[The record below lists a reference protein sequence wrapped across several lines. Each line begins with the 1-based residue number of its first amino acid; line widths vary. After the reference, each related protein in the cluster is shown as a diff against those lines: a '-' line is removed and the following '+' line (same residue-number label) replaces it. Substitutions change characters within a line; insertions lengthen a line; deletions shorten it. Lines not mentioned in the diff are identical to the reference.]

1 MESQSPCPCKHCPRF
16 RGPSSLGREDE
27 KRSQSAA
34 GFSASNLLPLGRVFS
49 SSRPWGLCSLGRKSR
64 GGRKR
69 RAAAACAG
77 LWAGW
82 EPAGFVLGGGPDGSM
97 AETPRAS
104 LCVTMPGR
112 TQALPQE
119 GRRPE
124 LRAPPPLQE
133 GDPVKGEAQGCP
145 GLRTELC
152 PEPRGLS
159 TALRPAPAQSKR
171 LPVASGRGGGRVR
184 GSEHRLG
191 PQADPV
197 SVLEGL

>member
-1 MESQSPCPCKHCPRF
+1 MSFLSY
-16 RGPSSLGREDE
+16 
-27 KRSQSAA
+27 
-34 GFSASNLLPLGRVFS
+34 FSRVFS

-97 AETPRAS
+97 AETQRAS

-191 PQADPV
+191 LQADRV